1 MEEPIKKGTVTSLSS
16 MFPAEDAQKAAKRVQ
31 DTITEKQQELDR
43 VNEFIADNT
52 NLINFVQKLPE
63 ELHHDIMVPFGKAAF
78 FPGRLIHTN
87 EILVLLG
94 EGYYADRTSKQT
106 VEILKRRGKD
116 LESQA
121 DSLKAMMKDLQAEAS
136 FFNATAS
143 EAAEGLVE
151 IREEYLEEKSEK
163 TSESGLPKQDS
174 SLSEANNFKDEDEDE
189 EYARIMSRLDELE
202 LEELAAESDNWDDD
216 GKQSNTA
223 ENDNDSDEDK
233 QAKADFDPFPDQ
245 SSFDHNLRHPQEF
258 ISTKPLQQTKEIT
271 TSEQFSDNH
280 YQQNFTDQ
288 SCTGLTVQAVPKDA
302 MSHGKA
308 LAHNANYISAEQS
321 LVLPEGTENVGTMSS
336 SGKEVSAQTS
346 KAGFDSGKAFTGSI
360 VEHTHNI
367 HTSTEKPS
375 GTQPSKP
382 VSRFKM
388 QRK

>member
-43 VNEFIADNT
+43 
-52 NLINFVQKLPE
+52 
-63 ELHHDIMVPFGKAAF
+63 VPFGKAAF

-163 TSESGLPKQDS
+163 TSESGMFLLFVCLPKQDS

-216 GKQSNTA
+216 SKQSNTA

-233 QAKADFDPFPDQ
+233 QAKADFDPCPDQ

-302 MSHGKA
+302 MLHGKA

-321 LVLPEGTENVGTMSS
+321 LVLPEGTENVGTMPS

>member
-1 MEEPIKKGTVTSLSS
+1 
-16 MFPAEDAQKAAKRVQ
+16 
-31 DTITEKQQELDR
+31 
-43 VNEFIADNT
+43 
-52 NLINFVQKLPE
+52 
-63 ELHHDIMVPFGKAAF
+63 MVEMS
-78 FPGRLIHTN
+78 IS
-87 EILVLLG
+87 V
-94 EGYYADRTSKQT
+94 
-106 VEILKRRGKD
+106 
-116 LESQA
+116 
-121 DSLKAMMKDLQAEAS
+121 
-136 FFNATAS
+136 
-143 EAAEGLVE
+143 
-151 IREEYLEEKSEK
+151 
-163 TSESGLPKQDS
+163 SGLPKQDS

-245 SSFDHNLRHPQEF
+245 SSFDHNLRH
-258 ISTKPLQQTKEIT
+258 STGITFNLLCWSLSQLNHSSRRKKLPPLNSSLIIIT
-271 TSEQFSDNH
+271 SRILLINLDFFVFSL
-280 YQQNFTDQ
+280 
-288 SCTGLTVQAVPKDA
+288 SDA

-321 LVLPEGTENVGTMSS
+321 LVLPEVTENVGTMSS

-346 KAGFDSGKAFTGSI
+346 KAGFDSGKAQV
-360 VEHTHNI
+360 VEHTHSI